1 MCGKRAVGQI
11 LTAFYANHISRA
23 SFALFLYSTELLVPF
38 NYDTNYNLQQYST
51 NWEWC
56 GCTATGNH
64 HQAAAAAATVAAS
77 TLLSQASSDSEP
89 SRYRIRLSGSQA
101 NILTTAGI
109 DVLATTGPGPHKKSS
124 ERDTHSAVSS
134 SKQMHH
140 QHGLFVPMQNMR
152 QNVSEKVAQVRVCD
166 PARCRVPFSLSLF
179 NQLI

>member
-1 MCGKRAVGQI
+1 
-11 LTAFYANHISRA
+11 
-23 SFALFLYSTELLVPF
+23 
-38 NYDTNYNLQQYST
+38 
-51 NWEWC
+51 
-56 GCTATGNH
+56 
-64 HQAAAAAATVAAS
+64 VAAS

-109 DVLATTGPGPHKKSS
+109 DVSGTTGPGPHKKSS

-152 QNVSEKVAQVRVCD
+152 QNVSEKVAQVRAC
-166 PARCRVPFSLSLF
+166 ARSIPHAAVLKLKAGDSYIARLTGKPDQPSFTIIEVAVDRQEPMVL
-179 NQLI
+179 QR